1 MKISEKENTFNPVV
15 ITLENQSEVNQLAGI
30 VRWDWNVDAHGANDP
45 LEGLFESLQ
54 GSTSSAGLYHW
65 AKKAR
70 DRAATQADYSLELEV

>member
-30 VRWDWNVDAHGANDP
+30 VRWGWNVDAHGANDP
-45 LEGLFESLQ
+45 LEGLFESLH

-70 DRAATQADYSLELEV
+70 DRAATQADYSLEV